1 MTQLSTGTEERTA
14 HAAATRSTLEDK
26 PRHRGRRFFGNTNFH
41 APPQSDSIPEQSSPA
56 TAPDGDMWDEG
67 RVAARAGNHERAI
80 TCFVQEAES
89 RSREGS
95 HGRAAI
101 AFRTAAEQ
109 ARLQGMAEQCDQLL
123 ECAAAAYTN
132 AAERNVLTPDATH
145 QAWIS
150 AAKCFLQLQQLDRA
164 GWCIEQ
170 ARAVPDHSRSLDE
183 SAKTAS

>member
-1 MTQLSTGTEERTA
+1 MTQLSTGTEDRTV

-26 PRHRGRRFFGNTNFH
+26 KHHRGRRFFGNTDLH
-41 APPQSDSIPEQSSPA
+41 AARPESIPEQASPA
-56 TAPDGDMWDEG
+56 VAPDADLWDEG

-80 TCFVQEAES
+80 ACFVEEAEA
-89 RSREGS
+89 RSMQGS

-101 AFRTAAEQ
+101 AFRTAAEE

-123 ECAAAAYTN
+123 ERAAAAYTS
-132 AAERNVLTPDATH
+132 AAERSVLAQDATH

-164 GWCIEQ
+164 AWCIEQ
-170 ARAVPDHSRSLDE
+170 ARMVSGHTRALDE
-183 SAKTAS
+183 GAMTPS